1 MCHDPDFRRKFRIM
15 THPDAEKANFSTD
28 SYPRHAI
35 SADSN
40 QYGGARCVTIPK
52 TAQNQNR
59 ATYTGVRKHKLGPRN
74 KNINNPQK

>member
-15 THPDAEKANFSTD
+15 THPDAEKADFATD

-52 TAQNQNR
+52 NSPKSESC
-59 ATYTGVRKHKLGPRN
+59 YIYGVSKHYDEIKGITGM
-74 KNINNPQK
+74 